1 MISDTMA
8 GSIADTFADTV
19 AGALVLMAGGAKTG
33 SVSGWL
39 GDLFDISG
47 STFWVFVAFII
58 FVALIVWK
66 ARGAVTSALDGR
78 AEAIRAEIDEA
89 QRLREEA
96 QALLADYQRKQRDAL
111 SEAEGMLRAAEEEA
125 GRLRARAEQDLADSL
140 KRREQQALDRI
151 AQAEAAAQAEVRN
164 MAVDMAVSATRKL
177 LEEKIDG
184 AKASDLIDDAIK
196 DLPGKLH

>member
-1 MISDTMA
+1 MTSFTM
-8 GSIADTFADTV
+8 ADTFADTA
-19 AGALVLMAGGAKTG
+19 AGTLVLMAGGAKTG

-47 STFWVFVAFII
+47 ATFWVFVAFII
-58 FVALIVWK
+58 FVALIAWK
-66 ARGAVTSALDGR
+66 ARGAITGALDGR

-96 QALLADYQRKQRDAL
+96 QTLLADYQRKQRDAL

-125 GRLRARAEQDLADSL
+125 GRLRDRAGQELTGSL

-164 MAVDMAVSATRKL
+164 MAVDLAVSATRKL
-177 LEEKIDG
+177 LQDKIDG
-184 AKASDLIDDAIK
+184 AMASDLIDDAIK